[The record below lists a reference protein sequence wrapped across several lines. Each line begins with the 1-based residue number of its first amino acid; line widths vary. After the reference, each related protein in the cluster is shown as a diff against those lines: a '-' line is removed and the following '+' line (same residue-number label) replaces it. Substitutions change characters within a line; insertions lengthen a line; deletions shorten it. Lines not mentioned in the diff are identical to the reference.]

1 MVIEF
6 GRDVCGDLAN
16 TERREWLVTNG
27 IGGFASGTIAGLL
40 TRRYHG
46 LLFVPMQPPVGRML
60 LVSKL
65 EETAVYDNHDYPL
78 YIDRWTGGVLKPTGY
93 QYLEEFC
100 LRGTTPV
107 WNFAFADALLEKR
120 IWMQQGAN
128 TTYVQYRLR
137 RGIKPL
143 KLSARVL
150 VNYRN
155 SHNNSHADN
164 WNMKI
169 DPIKKGLKVT
179 AYDGAVPY
187 YLLSDRATTTPQ
199 HDWYRRFFLMREA
212 NRGLDA
218 IEDNLHAGDFEIT
231 LQAGE
236 SVTFVFSTETT
247 PKLDGTAA
255 YTKREEYEAS
265 LLNKASHIC
274 SDPAYQ
280 PYMNQ
285 LVLAADQFVVKRPLP
300 TRPNGRSILAGY
312 HWFSDWSRDTMVALP
327 GLLLTTGRHED
338 AATILRTYAYFIDQG
353 MLPNRFPDGAEKPEY
368 HAVDATFWYFEAIRA
383 YYAATQD
390 MHLVRE
396 LYPALQD
403 IIAWH
408 QRGTRYNIGVD
419 HADGLLFAGEQG
431 HRLTWMNAEAANWVV
446 TPRIGKPVEVNAL
459 WYNALCIMAEFAAI
473 LGYESLNYED
483 LAAKAKT
490 GFARFWDAE
499 NQRCFDII
507 DVPKPDGSKSNDAR
521 LRPNQLLAASLPY
534 SPLTPEQQKEIVD
547 GCGRH
552 LLTSHGLRTLTRSDP
567 AYIGS
572 YGGDEQQRAAAYHQG
587 TVWSWLMGPFVQA
600 HLRVY
605 NDPEQARSFLTP
617 LLHHLSDYGV
627 GSISDVFDGDP
638 PFTPRGCIAK
648 AWSVGE
654 LLRVCQATFQYG
666 RLDKSS
672 EIYPI

>member
-1 MVIEF
+1 MVVEF

-27 IGGFASGTIAGLL
+27 AGGFASGTIAGLL

-46 LLFVPMQPPVGRML
+46 LLFVPLQPPVERML

-65 EETAVYDNHDYPL
+65 EETAVYADNTYPL
-78 YIDRWTGGVLKPTGY
+78 FIDRWTGGVLKPNGY
-93 QYLEEFC
+93 QQLEQFQ
-100 LRGTTPV
+100 LKGTTPV
-107 WNFAFADALLEKR
+107 WTFAIADALLEKR

-128 TTYVQYRLR
+128 TTYVQYRFR
-137 RGIKPL
+137 RGTGPL
-143 KLSARVL
+143 EFKARVL

-155 SHNNSHADN
+155 YHNNSHVDS
-164 WNMKI
+164 WDMKI
-169 DPIKKGLKVT
+169 DPIKNGLKVT

-187 YLLSDRATTTPQ
+187 YLLSDRATATPQ
-199 HDWYRRFFLMREA
+199 HEWFRRYFLMREA

-218 IEDNLHAGDFEIT
+218 IEDHLHAGDFAIT
-231 LQAGE
+231 LQPGE

-247 PKLDGTAA
+247 PRLDGSAA
-255 YTKREEYEAS
+255 LAERRQYEAN
-265 LLNKASHIC
+265 LLAQANGGC
-274 SDPAYQ
+274 PDPLYR
-280 PYMNQ
+280 PYIEQ
-285 LVLAADQFVVKRPLP
+285 LILAADQFVVKRPLP

-312 HWFSDWSRDTMVALP
+312 HWFSDWSRDTMVSLP

-338 AATILRTYAYFIDQG
+338 AALILRTYTYFIDQG

-383 YYAATQD
+383 YFAATND
-390 MHLVRE
+390 LNLVRE
-396 LYPALQD
+396 LFPVLQD

-419 HADGLLFAGEQG
+419 PADGLLFAGEEG
-431 HRLTWMNAEAANWVV
+431 HRLTWMNAEAAQWVV

-459 WYNALCIMAEFAAI
+459 WYNALCIMAEFAA
-473 LGYESLNYED
+473 LFGHESSNYQ
-483 LAAKAKT
+483 AMATKAKA

-499 NQRCFDII
+499 RNYCYDVI
-507 DVPKPDGSKSNDAR
+507 DMPGQEGAQANDGR
-521 LRPNQLLAASLPY
+521 LRPNQLLAVSLPY
-534 SPLTPEQQKEIVD
+534 SPLNPDQQKAIVD
-547 GCGRH
+547 VCARH
-552 LLTSHGLRTLTRSDP
+552 LLTSHGLRTLAASDP

-572 YGGDEQQRAAAYHQG
+572 FGGDERQRAAAYHQG
-587 TVWSWLMGPFVQA
+587 TVWSWLIGPFVQA

-605 NDPEQARSFLTP
+605 NDPQQARSFLIP
-617 LLHHLSDYGV
+617 LFHHLSDYGV

-648 AWSVGE
+648 AWGVGE
-654 LLRVCQATFQYG
+654 LLRTCQTTFVA
-666 RLDKSS
+666 
-672 EIYPI
+672 EEE

>member
-1 MVIEF
+1 MVINF

-46 LLFVPMQPPVGRML
+46 LLFVPLQPPVGRML

-65 EETAVYDNHDYPL
+65 EETAVYANHTYPL
-78 YIDRWTGGVLKPTGY
+78 YINRWTGGVLKPNGY
-93 QYLEEFC
+93 HYLEQFQ
-100 LRGTTPV
+100 LKGTTPV
-107 WNFAFADALLEKR
+107 WTFAFADALLEKR

-128 TTYVQYRLR
+128 TTYVQYLLR
-137 RGIKPL
+137 RATEPL
-143 KLSARVL
+143 QLTTRVL

-155 SHNNSHADN
+155 YHNNSRADG
-164 WNMKI
+164 WEMKI

-187 YLLSDRATTTPQ
+187 YLLSDRATAVPQ

-218 IEDNLHAGDFEIT
+218 IEDHLHAGDYEIT

-247 PKLDGTAA
+247 PNLNGAAA
-255 YTKREEYEAS
+255 YAERQQYETS
-265 LLNKASHIC
+265 LLAKANNNC
-274 SDPAYQ
+274 SDPLFK
-280 PYMNQ
+280 PYIDQ
-285 LVLAADQFVVKRPLP
+285 LILSADQFVVKRPLP

-327 GLLLTTGRHED
+327 GLLLTTGRYED
-338 AATILRTYAYFIDQG
+338 AAMILRTYAYFIDQG

-368 HAVDATFWYFEAIRA
+368 HAVDATLWYFEAIRA
-383 YYAATQD
+383 YYTATQD
-390 MHLVRE
+390 IHLVRE
-396 LYPALQD
+396 LYPVLQD

-419 HADGLLFAGEQG
+419 QTDGLLFAGEAG
-431 HRLTWMNAEAANWVV
+431 HRLTWMNAEAAEWVV

-459 WYNALCIMAEFAAI
+459 WYNALSIMAEFAAI
-473 LGYESLNYED
+473 LGYESPNYQEM
-483 LAAKAKT
+483 AVKAKT
-490 GFARFWDAE
+490 GFARFWNTE
-499 NQRCFDII
+499 RNYCFDII
-507 DVPKPDGSKSNDAR
+507 DVPGQDGQTSNDAR
-521 LRPNQLLAASLPY
+521 LRPNQLLAVSLPY
-534 SPLTPEQQKEIVD
+534 SPLSPEQQKAIVD
-547 GCGRH
+547 VCSRH
-552 LLTSHGLRTLTRSDP
+552 LLTSHGLRTLTGSDP
-567 AYIGS
+567 GYIGS
-572 YGGDEQQRAAAYHQG
+572 YGGDERQRAAAYHQG
-587 TVWSWLMGPFVQA
+587 TVWSWLIGPFVQA

-605 NDPEQARSFLTP
+605 NDNEQARTFLTP
-617 LLHHLSDYGV
+617 LFHHLSDYGV

-654 LLRVCQATFQYG
+654 LLRVCQATFTAVKTE
-666 RLDKSS
+666 D
-672 EIYPI
+672 